1 MAMSI
6 PVGTDVIIQN
16 STIFPQLNGFH
27 AVIAT
32 DGFIHEKLLWQGCRF
47 DGPLMELTN
56 GEIPGH
62 TCQSDVPWGYGW
74 NLPITDIAP
83 VEYNLAFDI
92 NSLI

>member
-1 MAMSI
+1 MTMSL

-16 STIFPQLNGFH
+16 SIIFPQLNGFH

-32 DGFIHEKLLWQGCRF
+32 DGFIFEGLLWQGCRF
-47 DGPLMELTN
+47 DGPLKELTN
-56 GEIPGH
+56 GKITGH
-62 TCQSDVPWGYGW
+62 TCQGDVPRGYVW

>member
-1 MAMSI
+1 MTMSI

-32 DGFIHEKLLWQGCRF
+32 DGFILEGLLWQGCRF

-62 TCQSDVPWGYGW
+62 TCQSDVPRGYGW

-83 VEYNLAFDI
+83 VEYKIVFDI

>member
-1 MAMSI
+1 MTMSI

-32 DGFIHEKLLWQGCRF
+32 DGCIREKSLWQGCRF

-62 TCQSDVPWGYGW
+62 DCSSDVP
-74 NLPITDIAP
+74 
-83 VEYNLAFDI
+83 
-92 NSLI
+92 

>member
-1 MAMSI
+1 MTMSI

-32 DGFIHEKLLWQGCRF
+32 DCFIHEKSLS
-47 DGPLMELTN
+47 
-56 GEIPGH
+56 
-62 TCQSDVPWGYGW
+62 SDIPWGYGW
-74 NLPITDIAP
+74 NLPVTDLAP
-83 VEYNLAFDI
+83 VECNLVFDI

>member
-1 MAMSI
+1 MTMSI

-16 STIFPQLNGFH
+16 STIFPQLNGLH

-32 DGFIHEKLLWQGCRF
+32 DGFIHEKSLWQGCRF

-62 TCQSDVPWGYGW
+62 SCSSDIPWGYGW
-74 NLPITDIAP
+74 NLPVTDLAP
-83 VEYNLAFDI
+83 VEYKIVFDI

>member
-1 MAMSI
+1 MTMSI

-16 STIFPQLNGFH
+16 STFFPQLNGFH

-32 DGFIHEKLLWQGCRF
+32 DGVIREELLWQGCRF

-62 TCQSDVPWGYGW
+62 DCSSNVPWGYGW

-83 VEYNLAFDI
+83 VEYKIVFDI

>member
-1 MAMSI
+1 MEMSI

-32 DGFIHEKLLWQGCRF
+32 DGDIRQGSLWQGCRF
-47 DGPLMELTN
+47 DGPLMKLTN

-62 TCQSDVPWGYGW
+62 DCLGNVPYGYGW

-83 VEYNLAFDI
+83 VECNLVFDI